1 MSGPIEISVV
11 IPCLN
16 EAENV
21 EAIAAAVKAELANAG
36 VASYE
41 IIFID
46 NGSTDG
52 TIELIK
58 TLCAADLAVRLIVNT
73 RNYGQKRSPTY
84 AIYQTSGAAVI
95 GICADFQDPPE
106 MIGQFIDRWRAGAKI
121 ILGARASE
129 KMSIGMR
136 LFRLLGYGFLAR
148 FSDYRVLP
156 NVTGFGLYDRTVVDC
171 LKQWRDPE
179 PFFRGMLVESGF
191 SLEIIPHARPPR
203 AAGRSK
209 NSFFAMIDFGLSG
222 VASASSQ
229 LMRAPLYLAPFVFA
243 ATVLVL
249 VVGIWLIVVG
259 RGSWTPFLVA
269 LGGACFGA
277 NLVFLGLMGEQVRL
291 IAKTVRGEP
300 LVVER
305 ERVNFPA
312 AG

>member
-1 MSGPIEISVV
+1 
-11 IPCLN
+11 
-16 EAENV
+16 
-21 EAIAAAVKAELANAG
+21 
-36 VASYE
+36 
-41 IIFID
+41 
-46 NGSTDG
+46 
-52 TIELIK
+52 
-58 TLCAADLAVRLIVNT
+58 
-73 RNYGQKRSPTY
+73 
-84 AIYQTSGAAVI
+84 
-95 GICADFQDPPE
+95 
-106 MIGQFIDRWRAGAKI
+106 
-121 ILGARASE
+121 
-129 KMSIGMR
+129 
-136 LFRLLGYGFLAR
+136 
-148 FSDYRVLP
+148 
-156 NVTGFGLYDRTVVDC
+156 LYDRTVVDC